1 MICVRNKS
9 QVRDVNA
16 LRSGQRSVF
25 RITEIFGQ
33 RFELN

>member
-16 LRSGQRSVF
+16 LRSGQWSVF
-25 RITEIFGQ
+25 QITEI
-33 RFELN
+33 LDSVLS